1 MHRPADPRIADRPHR
16 SIEPARRVARR
27 AVSLSHG
34 ALLLAVVGV
43 SAQESTPYRPEAV
56 TATEYARAEQFLF
69 FNAPRLT
76 SGTEVTPRWVSSD
89 RFWYRN
95 QVFGGHE
102 FIMIDASA
110 RTRSPVFDH
119 DRLAA
124 ALSVA
129 ADTSYEADNLPF
141 DELELRDG
149 SIRFHTAD
157 TSRWDC
163 DIVTYTCAGPDS
175 IPRVTNEIVS
185 PDGSLAAFSRD
196 ENLWVRETAGGAE
209 SGAERRLST
218 DGEAD
223 YGYGVLPEGC
233 CTEITLRRQG
243 FAPPPVAEWSPD
255 GSRIAT
261 HRYDERG
268 VEQLHLLEAATGR
281 PVLHSYRYA
290 LPGDSIIPTW
300 TMHVFDAASGAHVA
314 ADKDPVPGY
323 FAGPDTA
330 WVNVQWN
337 AAGDRVYFTHH
348 SRDFK
353 TQTLVEVDAATGAT
367 RDVIVETG
375 PTYVELN
382 QFTALPLNWRV
393 LDNGREVV
401 WWSERDGWGH
411 LYLYDLATGQP
422 KTRITSGS
430 WLVLELLHVDDV
442 ARAVWFTAVGRESG
456 EDPYHRHLYRASLDG
471 GGVTRLSVESANH
484 DVSVSPDGRY
494 FVDTYSTRAT
504 APVTVLRD
512 RAGQPFMTV
521 EQADIDPL
529 LEAGWEPPVRFRA
542 KARDGVTDVYGYLFL
557 PPHRVEGVVYPVVD
571 YVYPGPQIGPIRSA
585 GFTAGP
591 RGQGHAYA
599 ELGFVGFVV
608 DAIGTPFR
616 SKAFHDGYYGN
627 MGDNGIPDHISA
639 LKELALTHP
648 IDIERVGIFGHSGGG
663 FASTD
668 AILRHPDFFKVAVS
682 GAGNHDNRG
691 YHFPWGEKYQGLLTE
706 NDDGTDSY
714 DPQANQNLAANLKGK
729 LLLHYGT
736 LDDNVHPNMTILVAQ
751 QLIEHNRDFDMLVF
765 PNRNHGYAREP
776 YLIRRTMDYF
786 VEHLMG
792 STPPEG
798 YEIREPR

>member
-1 MHRPADPRIADRPHR
+1 MI
-16 SIEPARRVARR
+16 RR
-27 AVSLSHG
+27 ASH
-34 ALLLAVVGV
+34 ALVLAALPVLACLGTATGGVAQETIPYAPASV
-43 SAQESTPYRPEAV
+43 SASD
-56 TATEYARAEQFLF
+56 YARAEQFLF

-76 SGTEVTPRWVSSD
+76 SGTQVAPRWVSDD

-102 FIMIDASA
+102 FIMVDAAA
-110 RTRSPVFDH
+110 RTRAPVFDH

-124 ALSVA
+124 ALSLA
-129 ADTSYEADNLPF
+129 ADTSYEADALPF
-141 DELELRDG
+141 DEFEFVETG
-149 SIRFHTAD
+149 GIRFHTAA
-157 TSRWDC
+157 TKRWEC
-163 DIVTYTCAGPDS
+163 DISAYTCVGPDS
-175 IPRVTNEIVS
+175 IPRVTNEIES
-185 PDGSLAAFSRD
+185 PDGGLAAFSRD
-196 ENLWVRETAGGAE
+196 ENLWVRDT
-209 SGAERRLST
+209 SSDDERRLSS
-218 DGEAD
+218 DGEE
-223 YGYGVLPEGC
+223 YFGYGVLPEGC
-233 CTEITLRRQG
+233 CTEVTLRRQG
-243 FAPPPVAEWSPD
+243 FDAPPVAEWSPD

-268 VEQLHLLEAATGR
+268 VESLHLLEAATGR
-281 PVLHSYRYA
+281 PILHSYRYA

-300 TMHVFDAASGAHVA
+300 TMHVFDAASGSHVA
-314 ADKDPVPGY
+314 ADMEPVPGY

-337 AAGDRVYFTHH
+337 AGGDRVYFTHH
-348 SRDFK
+348 ARDFK

-382 QFTALPLNWRV
+382 QFTGLPLNWRI
-393 LDNGREVV
+393 LDNGNEFV

-411 LYLYDLATGQP
+411 LYLYDLATGRVKNQ
-422 KTRITSGS
+422 ITSGS
-430 WLVLELLHVDDV
+430 WLVLHLLYVDES
-442 ARAVWFTAVGRESG
+442 ARQVYFTGMGREAG
-456 EDPYHRHLYRASLDG
+456 DDPYRRQLYRASLDG
-471 GGVTRLSVESANH
+471 GAVTRLTPEDANH
-484 DVSVSPDGRY
+484 DVS
-494 FVDTYSTRAT
+494 TRAD
-504 APVTVLRD
+504 APITVLRD
-512 RAGQPFMTV
+512 LTGRPLMTV
-521 EQADIDPL
+521 EQADISPL
-529 LEAGWEPPVRFRA
+529 LGAGWQPPVRFRA

-557 PPHRVEGVVYPVVD
+557 PPVMEEGVRYPVVD
-571 YVYPGPQIGPIRSA
+571 YVYPGPQIGPIRSS

-591 RGQGHAYA
+591 RGQGHSYA
-599 ELGFVGFVV
+599 ELGFIGFVV

-639 LKELALTHP
+639 LKELALSYP
-648 IDIERVGIFGHSGGG
+648 IDIDRVGIFGHSGGG

-691 YHFPWGEKYQGLLTE
+691 YYHPWGEKYQGLLTE
-706 NDDGTDSY
+706 NDDDTDSF
-714 DPQANQNLAANLKGK
+714 DSQANQNLAANLKGK

-751 QLIEHNRDFDMLVF
+751 QLIEHNKDFDMLVF

-792 STPPEG
+792 SKPPSG
-798 YEIREPR
+798 YEIKRPE